1 MTLQRSKTLHPQMDC
16 HPSQSLIS
24 ADLPFDFSTY
34 HMHIVISCTPIS
46 VMTILGA
53 LMMINRIFLQR
64 WRRWTLIY
72 MNHSHQSLHQQ
83 IRIASSTFFLP
94 CVLPCVRIS
103 TFRHFLHRLPRRPFE
118 IWPHFPTST

>member
-83 IRIASSTFFLP
+83 TEIVSASFVLSGVPPSLRRLTFL
-94 CVLPCVRIS
+94 L
-103 TFRHFLHRLPRRPFE
+103 FLHP
-118 IWPHFPTST
+118 